1 MALKHRL
8 IDAGFA
14 AFRLTGAHRAVAP
27 LTRGRGVI
35 LTFHRVRP
43 FAPATPGYAPNRLLE
58 VEPDFFDAALT
69 LVRRLGF
76 ELVSL
81 AEARRR
87 LTEGGPRFA
96 AVTFDDGYRD
106 TCDFALPILEK
117 HAAPATV
124 FFATGFLDRSAR
136 LWWLELEEALRRLDV
151 ARVEID
157 GRVDAVETRTVA
169 QKSAAFE
176 RIYWA
181 LRARPEEELLAATG
195 ALAREAGVSSAEI
208 ASELFMDWI
217 EAAVFAARPLV
228 AAGAHSRAHRML
240 AKWSEA
246 EARAEIAGSKAALER
261 RLGRPVE
268 SFAYPVGDPT
278 SAGPREFALAREAG
292 FACAVTTRPGM
303 LYAAH
308 ADHLWALPRVSVNG
322 MWQNLGDLESL
333 LSGAPQLLWNR
344 GRRVNVD

>member
-8 IDAGFA
+8 IEAGFA
-14 AFRLTGAHRAVAP
+14 AFRFSGLHRAVAP

-43 FAPATPGYAPNRLLE
+43 FAPPTPGYAPNRLLE
-58 VEPDFFDAALT
+58 IDPDFFDAALT
-69 LVRRLGF
+69 RVRRLGF
-76 ELVSL
+76 EFVSL

-87 LTEGGPRFA
+87 LVEGGPRFA

-106 TCDFALPILEK
+106 TRDFALPILEK

-151 ARVEID
+151 ATVEID
-157 GRVDAVETRTVA
+157 GRAVVVNARTPA
-169 QKSAAFE
+169 EKTAAFE

-181 LRARPEEELLAATG
+181 LRARPEEELLAVTG
-195 ALAREAGVSSAEI
+195 ALAGAADISSAEI
-208 ASELFMDWI
+208 AGELFMDWD
-217 EAAVFAARPLV
+217 EAAAFAQRPLIAV
-228 AAGAHSRAHRML
+228 GAHSRAHRML
-240 AKWSEA
+240 AKWPAA
-246 EARAEIAGSKAALER
+246 EALAEMAGSKAALEQR
-261 RLGRPVE
+261 FGRAVDA
-268 SFAYPVGDPT
+268 FAYPVGDPT
-278 SAGPREFALAREAG
+278 SAGPREFRLAREAG

-303 LYAAH
+303 LYAEH

-322 MWQNLGDLESL
+322 KWQSLGDLESL
-333 LSGAPQLLWNR
+333 LSGAPLLLWNR
-344 GRRVNVD
+344 GRRVNVG

>member
-8 IDAGFA
+8 IEAGFA
-14 AFRLTGAHRAVAP
+14 AFRVSGLHRAVAP

-43 FAPATPGYAPNRLLE
+43 FAPPTPGYAPNRLLE
-58 VEPDFFDAALT
+58 VEPEFFDAALT
-69 LVRRLGF
+69 LVGRLGF
-76 ELVSL
+76 EFVSL

-87 LTEGGPRFA
+87 LVEGGPRFA
-96 AVTFDDGYRD
+96 AVPFDDGYRD
-106 TCDFALPILEK
+106 TRDFALPILEK

-151 ARVEID
+151 ATVEID
-157 GRVDAVETRTVA
+157 GRALTVA
-169 QKSAAFE
+169 AGAPAAKTAAFE

-181 LRARPEEELLAATG
+181 LRARPEEELLAVTG
-195 ALAREAGVSSAEI
+195 ALAAAAGVSSAEI
-208 ASELFMDWI
+208 AGQLFMDWD
-217 EAAVFAARPLV
+217 EAAAFAQRPLV

-240 AKWSEA
+240 AKWPEA
-246 EARAEIAGSKAALER
+246 EALAEMAGSKAALEQR
-261 RLGRPVE
+261 FGRAVDA
-268 SFAYPVGDPT
+268 FAYPVGDPT
-278 SAGPREFALAREAG
+278 SAGRREFALARATG

-303 LYAAH
+303 LYAEH
-308 ADHLWALPRVSVNG
+308 AAHLWALPRVSVNG
-322 MWQNLGDLESL
+322 MWQSLADLESL
-333 LSGAPQLLWNR
+333 LSGAPLLLWNR